1 MFQDI
6 AHVQSLF
13 HSVWPASDV
22 VQFTAAGASDTFAA
36 GGITT
41 VTGNAV
47 MSSGSWNYAVNFG
60 GPTKASW
67 TSGSDTD
74 RAMHGVRHEGMFGT
88 SFTGDSA
95 YAVSYG
101 GTGANNSGVSSVVMC
116 QGNTTGTHPTWCK

>member
-6 AHVQSLF
+6 AHFQTLF

-22 VQFTAAGASDTFAA
+22 IQVDAAGAFDTFNA
-36 GGITT
+36 GGVS

-47 MSSGSWNYAVNFG
+47 MTTGSWNYGVDFG
-60 GPTKASW
+60 GPTKSSW
-67 TSGSDTD
+67 TSGANTD
-74 RAMHGVRHEGMFGT
+74 RAMHGVRGEGMFGN

-95 YAVSYG
+95 YATSVG
-101 GTGANNSGVSSVVMC
+101 GTSTTGVTMC